1 MSRARCHGRG
11 TAPRPADKS
20 GAGTMLA
27 LVTILVLVLATTGF
41 SRLTLMTQAG
51 TSTHRSVR
59 GDMAMLAAE
68 SAVEEMATRLRAAAA
83 DPRSPLFARLRGEV
97 YAASSGRLELP
108 ELEATPSARA
118 LLDSDQMRG
127 VKLEGCKATVE
138 LQRQFED
145 LPYEKFGQVRLVAR
159 ASASVGGGE
168 RVVRELAAGLELK
181 TVLAGIP
188 RPFDQTTLFV
198 ADAWS
203 VTDFAEVNRRRET
216 ALGWVATLAREAD
229 EALALASPAAA
240 APYRKLRD
248 FMPSAEELA
257 ERVEKLP
264 ESRPMALYAMGE
276 EEQRYPLDVLDLA
289 SRLSEAHER
298 ASGPLQDAERALDR
312 VRQAPADAA
321 AHAELA
327 ERLTKALQAV
337 QAALDPIWAFQ
348 EGFHFLTPSDER
360 SGAVSTE
367 LARLGEAH
375 WRRVASYVLRDRNG
389 RAAAQELEELRS
401 RLGTLDGV
409 VLIESSAEP
418 ILLDGTWS
426 GKLVLVVRDGR
437 VVMRRTNAGAPEGSL
452 LTVVSLGGT
461 VEIEG
466 RVEAS
471 VILAP
476 GGAHPATLAMAA
488 GAELAGS
495 LVATRLEAQQASKGA
510 IVCREQVRSG
520 VTTERSTERARLDHY
535 GVTFAPE
542 FAYRTVTRR

>member
-1 MSRARCHGRG
+1 MNRARCHGRG
-11 TAPRPADKS
+11 AAPRPADKS

-59 GDMAMLAAE
+59 GDMAMMTAE

-97 YAASSGRLELP
+97 YAGSSGRLELP

-127 VKLEGCKATVE
+127 VKLEACKATVE

-188 RPFDQTTLFV
+188 RPFDQTALFV

-216 ALGWVATLAREAD
+216 ALGWVQTLARAAD
-229 EALALASPAAA
+229 EARVLA
-240 APYRKLRD
+240 APASADRYKKLRD
-248 FMPSAEELA
+248 FMPSAEELS

-264 ESRPMALYAMGE
+264 ESRPMALYALGE

-289 SRLSEAHER
+289 TRISEAHDR
-298 ASGPLQDAERALDR
+298 ARGPLQEAEQALERVRRTPANPAAHEELLDR
-312 VRQAPADAA
+312 
-321 AHAELA
+321 LA
-327 ERLTKALQAV
+327 KALEAT
-337 QAALDPIWAFQ
+337 QAALDPIWAFH
-348 EGFHFLTPSDER
+348 EGFQFLTPSDER
-360 SGAVSTE
+360 WSAVSAE

-389 RAAAQELEELRS
+389 RTAAQELEELRS
-401 RLGTLDGV
+401 KLGPLGGV
-409 VLIESSAEP
+409 VFIESSAEP
-418 ILLDGTWS
+418 IVLDGTWS

-452 LTVVSLGGT
+452 LTVVSLGAG

-471 VILAP
+471 VLLAP
-476 GGAHPATLAMAA
+476 AGAHPAVLTMAA

-495 LVATRLEAQQASKGA
+495 LVATRLDARQASRGA
-510 IVCREQVRSG
+510 VVCRERVRSG
-520 VTTERSTERARLDHY
+520 VTTERSTERARIGHY